1 MFRFFLKSTIEDPQN
16 IIIADKE
23 AVKKIIKVLRMQIG
37 DVFVIFDN
45 TGEEYE
51 VRIQEIKGKH
61 VLCSLV
67 SRLDI
72 DRELPVDINLYQSL
86 LKKDKLE
93 WLCQKVTEIGV
104 RRIIPVISE
113 NCVIKELNPNKDN
126 RYKKIIE
133 EATIQSGGKI
143 PPKFES
149 AIRFENAIKN
159 LHPRDLNL
167 ICHEPRT
174 RTSSVLG
181 EQEKENSLLDIL
193 QRNSGRTINLFIGPE
208 GGFSPFEIDLALQ
221 HSLIPVSLGKRIL
234 RAETAAIVTCGA
246 IAQLFVD

>member
-1 MFRFFLKSTIEDPQN
+1 MFRFFLKFPIEDPSRIVITEKE
-16 IIIADKE
+16 IINKVA
-23 AVKKIIKVLRMQIG
+23 KVLRLRPG
-37 DVFVIFDN
+37 DNFVVFDN

-51 VRIQEIKGKH
+51 VRIQEIKGKQII
-61 VLCSLV
+61 CSMV
-67 SRLDI
+67 NRLNI
-72 DRELPVDINLYQSL
+72 DRELPVEINLYQSL

-143 PPKFES
+143 PPKFDA

-167 ICHEPRT
+167 ICY
-174 RTSSVLG
+174 
-181 EQEKENSLLDIL
+181 EQEKDNSLIDVL
-193 QRNSGRTINLFIGPE
+193 QRKPGDAINLFVGPE
-208 GGFSPFEIDLALQ
+208 GGFSPFEIDLARQ
-221 HSLIPVSLGKRIL
+221 HSVQIISLGKRIL
-234 RAETAAIVTCGA
+234 RAETAAIISCGT
-246 IAQLFVD
+246 ISQLFVYS